1 MSKVQSFKIFVN
13 GVGYN
18 ATGYGITPNFFSLEQ
33 PDGQTIFFPWVS
45 IKNVRLVKEWAEMA
59 AKHEQQA
66 REEAAKAAAAEQQ
79 RQNPK
84 IEIPGSPGNRILPF
98 VPKKPS

>member
-1 MSKVQSFKIFVN
+1 MAQESFKIFVN
-13 GVGYN
+13 GVGHN

-45 IKNVRLVKEWAEMA
+45 IKNVRLVKEWAEVA
-59 AKHEQQA
+59 RK
-66 REEAAKAAAAEQQ
+66 REEEVRAAAAAEQA

-84 IEIPGSPGNRILPF
+84 IEIPGSPVLPF
-98 VPKKPS
+98 PNVPKK

>member
-1 MSKVQSFKIFVN
+1 MSKVQHFKIFVN
-13 GVGYN
+13 GVGHD

-66 REEAAKAAAAEQQ
+66 REEAAAEQA

-84 IEIPGSPGNRILPF
+84 IEIPGSPVLPF
-98 VPKKPS
+98 PNAPKK

>member
-1 MSKVQSFKIFVN
+1 MNKVKHYKIFVN

-66 REEAAKAAAAEQQ
+66 REEAAAREQ

-84 IEIPGSPGNRILPF
+84 IEIPGSPILPF
-98 VPKKPS
+98 DPRAPKN